1 MVTSNQDVAFNTRKL
16 VKNLGGVRAVTRS
29 INKFSE
35 DEIITFIGVD
45 KWMRRNSLPLLHL
58 CRLAIIAKQ
67 QNHPFDL
74 YDYISIITPKE
85 DGNDAN
91 L

>member
-74 YDYISIITPKE
+74 YDYISVNSKEKE
-85 DGNDAN
+85 DSND
-91 L
+91 